1 MKTKKKIHV
10 ENYFRFREIS
20 TNLIALY
27 VKDLRTSFLYSKSL
41 K

>member
-1 MKTKKKIHV
+1 MKTKKNIHV

-27 VKDLRTSFLYSKSL
+27 VKDLRTSFIFAKR
-41 K
+41 